1 MSSVTLRSLH
11 PEDLDR
17 VVEIDT
23 AIAGRPRRGFFE
35 KRLDVAQA
43 TPDKFITSAAL
54 DGDKLIGYAFAR
66 IQEGEFGGTQKVAI
80 LDVIGVD
87 PSTQSKGT
95 GKQLLAGLEE
105 RMGKND
111 ISSMRTQAEWTDT
124 GMTRFFAATD
134 FKLEPRQILIRDC
147 SPLQEEEE
155 VVDGEDY
162 IPLSRDKVLVRSF
175 QESDIAGITRIDS
188 KLTGEDRTKY
198 YEGKAAE
205 LLSETGIRVSLVAE
219 SEGIVVGFIMARV
232 DFGEFGKME
241 PTAAIDSLGV
251 HPGFAGGGVGHALL
265 SQLFANLSILNVENV
280 RTQVS
285 NNNFG
290 LLEFLD
296 VCGFESSQRLVLGKN
311 IS

>member
-17 VVEIDT
+17 VVEIDA

-43 TPDKFITSAAL
+43 TPDNFITSAAIQ
-54 DGDKLIGYAFAR
+54 GDKLIGYAFAR
-66 IQEGEFGGTQKVAI
+66 VQEGEFGGTSKVAI
-80 LDVIGVD
+80 LDIIGVD

-105 RMGKND
+105 RMGKKG
-111 ISSMRTQAEWTDT
+111 ISEMRTQAEWTDT
-124 GMTRFFAATD
+124 SMTRFFAATG
-134 FKLEPRQILIRDC
+134 FCLEPRQILIRDC
-147 SPLQEEEE
+147 SPLEEEE
-155 VVDGEDY
+155 EAVDGEDY

-175 QESDIAGITRIDS
+175 EKSDVAGLVRIDS
-188 KLTGEDRTKY
+188 KLTNADRSNY
-198 YEGKAAE
+198 YDGKADE
-205 LLSETGIRVSLVAE
+205 VLSETGIRVSLVAE
-219 SEGIVVGFIMARV
+219 SEGVVVGFIMARV
-232 DFGEFGKME
+232 DFGEFGKTE

-280 RTQVS
+280 RTQVT
-285 NNNFG
+285 NNNFD

-296 VCGFESSQRLVLGKN
+296 VCGFGSSQRLVLGKS